1 MKSIKIIGSE
11 LLHIFG
17 VLWLLV
23 EATSYFV
30 NEKTSIEIKSFWWV
44 FLIIGFI
51 IAIIRLIPKRRFSFI
66 VDDRDITVELVI
78 GDIFKEKGTIVVGSN
93 TGFITNSEIISSKSI
108 QGVFCSKYFPSIQPV
123 NDQITSQIQSTP
135 CEFGTT
141 VTVRGSSKT
150 GYFCVIAEVNASG
163 IAKSNIENLRV
174 SLVGLWSYLS
184 ENAEKDII
192 NLPILGSGFSRI
204 TARREELVKEL
215 LLSFFAAISQNTFCD
230 GIRVV
235 INPSDI
241 KTFNIDVNELARYF
255 EYSCKYSLIE
265 QTSTVTNNDG
275 GSAE

>member
-1 MKSIKIIGSE
+1 MKFIKIIGSE
-11 LLHIFG
+11 LLHVFG

-23 EATSYFV
+23 EATSYFIDDA
-30 NEKTSIEIKSFWWV
+30 TSNTLKDLWWV

-51 IAIIRLIPKRRFSFI
+51 IAAIRLKPKRRFSFI
-66 VDDRDITVELVI
+66 VDDRDITVELVV
-78 GDIFKEKGTIVVGSN
+78 GDIFKEKGTVVVGSN
-93 TGFITNSEIISSKSI
+93 TGFITSNEIISSNSI
-108 QGVFCSKYFPSIQPV
+108 QGVFCNKYFPSIQPV
-123 NDQITSQIQSTP
+123 NDQITSQIQDLP

-150 GYFCVIAEVNASG
+150 GYFCAIAEVNDSG

-184 ENAEKDII
+184 DNAEKNII

-204 TARREELVKEL
+204 SAKREELVKEI

-235 INPSDI
+235 IHPSDI
-241 KTFNIDVNELARYF
+241 RTFNIDVNELARYF

-265 QTSTVTNNDG
+265 QTSTIANNDS

>member
-1 MKSIKIIGSE
+1 MKTIKIIGSE

-51 IAIIRLIPKRRFSFI
+51 IAIIRLLPKRRFSFI

-150 GYFCVIAEVNASG
+150 GYFCAIAEVNASG